1 MSEIYFNF
9 VSKRW
14 LFGCTQRKGGAL
26 CALTWLQPHVC
37 AHVCVYVHAC
47 VCACMCARVHAYT
60 CVRACIHVRVCSVYM
75 YVRACARVYVCAC
88 AYMCARV
95 CTWQRALHSRTGT
108 FAGSGWQCPQPR
120 ALCSPVGQSDYLQG
134 ALSRDVTLY
143 FVLPCCFSVSGE
155 NELLLS

>member
-1 MSEIYFNF
+1 M
-9 VSKRW
+9 
-14 LFGCTQRKGGAL
+14 CTDMAAAAR
-26 CALTWLQPHVC
+26 VC
-37 AHVCVYVHAC
+37 ARVYVCARMCVCMYVRAC
-47 VCACMCARVHAYT
+47 ACIYVCACVYTCARVH
-60 CVRACIHVRVCSVYM
+60 M

-120 ALCSPVGQSDYLQG
+120 ALCSPVGQPDYLQG